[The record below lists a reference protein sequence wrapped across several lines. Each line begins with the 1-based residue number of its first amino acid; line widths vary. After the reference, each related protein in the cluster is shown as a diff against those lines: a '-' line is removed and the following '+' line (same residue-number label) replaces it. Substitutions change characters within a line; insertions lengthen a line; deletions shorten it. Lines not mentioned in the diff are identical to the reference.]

1 MLRMCRPIFG
11 SGKSIVLDSGI
22 CVAKGIKY
30 LEEKG
35 VYALALVKNWYYWT
49 KRVPGDLNDTHF
61 EDKEVSGVVMI

>member
-35 VYALALVKNWYYWT
+35 VYALALVK
-49 KRVPGDLNDTHF
+49 K
-61 EDKEVSGVVMI
+61 